1 MWRLPRLVLLDPP
14 SRPAERN
21 QFSIFRA
28 DRVHRALTVQNHQH
42 RKQQHQENKHQQL
55 RQNQDQEHQQQN
67 QQQQQQKQ
75 RLQDE
80 RVERLEVA
88 DTAFDFLKI
97 VDTSPGELE
106 QAVLSLY
113 QRWLLLA
120 RVTARQLEEAY
131 SSTNNTM
138 LRLGRKPIGHDLI
151 FTGYNSRFLSHC
163 DELIESMPETISHRI
178 IRSRHLNSQKT
189 MQDGSVPLVSELH
202 HIPRPVRLRPCVPTS
217 CPGFLLNFPAKVAA
231 IPHHHISVSSR
242 TVAYRHDDHVR
253 VWTGPGVAAT
263 GKLTLL
269 HGEEECSQQPLH
281 YSPAPPKGLL
291 ACSPNYGWSNI
302 VIPDKLSL
310 ISDAGKLF
318 VLDGLLRRLKVTKP
332 FL

>member
-28 DRVHRALTVQNHQH
+28 DRVHRAFTSQQHQH
-42 RKQQHQENKHQQL
+42 RKQQEQHQAKK
-55 RQNQDQEHQQQN
+55 HQQQN
-67 QQQQQQKQ
+67 QQQHKQ
-75 RLQDE
+75 LKE
-80 RVERLEVA
+80 HERLEVA

-131 SSTNNTM
+131 SSTNITL
-138 LRLGRKPIGHDLI
+138 LRWGRKPIGHDLI

-163 DELIESMPETISHRI
+163 DERIESMPETISHRI

-202 HIPRPVRLRPCVPTS
+202 HTPRPVRLRPCVPTS

-231 IPHHHISVSSR
+231 IPHHYISVSSR

-253 VWTGPGVAAT
+253 VWTGPGVEAT
-263 GKLTLL
+263 AKLTLL
-269 HGEEECSQQPLH
+269 HGVEERPQQPLH
-281 YSPAPPKGLL
+281 YSPVPLKGLL

-318 VLDGLLRRLKVTKP
+318 VLDGLLRRLKVTKA
-332 FL
+332 FFMSMFSF